1 MQNSPN
7 PYPLGFSPFY
17 IPLVHG
23 NLKSYGLPSIC
34 SKAVKFGFYCWNPF
48 WATPPWS
55 GPPCGWHFS
64 THKAGD
70 RISHRYLLARRKQQW
85 ICERWSRAH
94 PTFIMVSYPHHWHQ
108 VLIEQAWRWH
118 FTKQTTE
125 GNNFFTWRNYF
136 SYICSRKKKGED
148 GASRSEVFIPA
159 WGSIGLAVPRTIGS
173 SWWSHLWALSVIL
186 EVKMEVPVAWTKDLQ
201 LLI

>member
-136 SYICSRKKKGED
+136 SYICSRKKKGGGWCLQVWD
-148 GASRSEVFIPA
+148 VHSCLRKH
-159 WGSIGLAVPRTIGS
+159 
-173 SWWSHLWALSVIL
+173 WSGCSTYHR
-186 EVKMEVPVAWTKDLQ
+186 Q
-201 LLI
+201 LLMVSSLGAQRDLGSKNGSPCSLD